1 VTSKFLLTF
10 KPIISIIPEVR
21 RPTQELSFGRKILF
35 TLGVL
40 VIYDLLSITA
50 LIGAAIGGGDPFGFI
65 RAITA
70 SSYASLA
77 ELGILP
83 LLLAGLIMYTLV
95 GLKIIKIDVDN
106 QSERLLYNGTMKILA
121 FLITIGGAILL
132 LLSGIFGP
140 SSPCPGDHI
149 ILFLQLF
156 IGGIIIIYLDE
167 IIRKGWGYGSGISLF
182 IIGAGLGKIMNALI
196 APNNI
201 IEGANYITSAKGIFF
216 AFFYWF
222 VEEGPLAA
230 IGNLM
235 FRYNTDPSHRL
246 NLPSLSIFSLILTC
260 ILFFLVIYVET
271 RQKKITTNSETSK
284 IGYLTPLIPI
294 LLVTTVFVTVR
305 FISFFFWQ
313 INGGEGSNNPLVSFL
328 GTFRL
333 DPITYQIIPTGGLAY
348 FLTPIVPIFEGIL
361 IDPIGTISQVII
373 YSAIFLFLFR
383 WFKKIG
389 FLLLELTSEDHS
401 SRVINQ
407 RWTKIALIAIVADI
421 FNLLGIGIGIVL
433 LALVL
438 TDYYK
443 LFTMKDHPSFVRFDI
458 SSPDEQIIEKTEFE
472 PIEERTFWY
481 LVILLGVGLFV
492 LRFIMFVILGREM

>member
-1 VTSKFLLTF
+1 MTSKFLLTF

-95 GLKIIKIDVDN
+95 GLKIIKMDVDN
-106 QSERLLYNGTMKILA
+106 QSDRLFYNGTMKILA
-121 FLITIGGAILL
+121 FLITIGGALLL
-132 LLSGIFGP
+132 LLSGIFGHDLTP
-140 SSPCPGDHI
+140 FDQI
-149 ILFLQLF
+149 FIFLQLF

-201 IEGANYITSAKGIFF
+201 IEGANYITSAKGIFL

-333 DPITYQIIPTGGLAY
+333 DSITYQIIPTGGLAY

-383 WFKKIG
+383 WFTKIG
-389 FLLLELTSEDHS
+389 FKLMRLTSEDHS

-443 LFTMKDHPSFVRFDI
+443 LFTKKDHPSFVRFDI
-458 SSPDEQIIEKTEFE
+458 SSPDEQKIEKIEFE
-472 PIEERTFWY
+472 PIKERTFWY
-481 LVILLGVGLFV
+481 LVILLGVGLFA
-492 LRFIMFVILGREM
+492 LRFIMFVILGREL